1 MDSRRQGTKGRVK
14 PGGAEAQG
22 EAGAIRLRARALT
35 NNPQLVQYEYVKGL
49 PDGVKTVIADTKTI
63 ISFSDLFGQTPAQQG
78 GAK

>member
-1 MDSRRQGTKGRVK
+1 VK